1 MKFLFVIFSIVF
13 ILSGCSSLELE
24 AVPSSEQE
32 TQRILALGLTHEEN
46 LVEAKKLGTPH
57 MIAVVTLQLKN
68 AREEKIQ
75 AEIDLV
81 DSNKYADKVI
91 ILEEGVKF
99 ISSEISENLKNG
111 VLDTDVDKVTYSIE
125 GAKDL
130 NSKLMSHQLN
140 LSLTYNSKNKRNYNS
155 VKFCD
160 KWNNCDE
167 LTQKINVIS
176 VNASNCKNNSCV
188 YKEIIS
194 LELTDTFLR
203 DSIKKGFSMRLMSKK
218 KTNSIKIPKAY
229 LMGYL
234 KVAK

>member
-1 MKFLFVIFSIVF
+1 MKFLLFFFSLIFF
-13 ILSGCSSLELE
+13 LSGCSSLELE
-24 AVPSSEQE
+24 SVPSSEQE
-32 TQRILALGLTHEEN
+32 TKRILALGLSHEEN
-46 LVEAKKLGTPH
+46 LIEASKLDNPH
-57 MIAVVTLQLKN
+57 KVAVVTLQLKN

-75 AEIDLV
+75 AELDLL
-81 DSNKYADKVI
+81 DSNKYADKVV
-91 ILEEGVKF
+91 ILDEGIKF
-99 ISSEISENLKNG
+99 ISPEISENVKNG

-188 YKEIIS
+188 YKEVIS
-194 LELTDTFLR
+194 LELTDSFLI
-203 DSIKKGFSMRLMSKK
+203 DSIEKGFSMRLMSKK

-234 KVAK
+234 KIAK

>member
-1 MKFLFVIFSIVF
+1 MKFLLFFFSLIFF
-13 ILSGCSSLELE
+13 LSGCSSLELE
-24 AVPSSEQE
+24 SVPSSEQE
-32 TQRILALGLTHEEN
+32 TKRILALGLSHEEN
-46 LVEAKKLGTPH
+46 LIEASKLDNPH
-57 MIAVVTLQLKN
+57 KVAVVTLQLKN

-75 AEIDLV
+75 AELDLV
-81 DSNKYADKVI
+81 DSNKYADKVV
-91 ILEEGVKF
+91 ILDEGIKF
-99 ISSEISENLKNG
+99 ISPEISENVKNG

-188 YKEIIS
+188 YKEVIS
-194 LELTDTFLR
+194 LKLTDSFLI
-203 DSIKKGFSMRLMSKK
+203 DSIEKGFSMRLMSKK

-234 KVAK
+234 KIAK

>member
-1 MKFLFVIFSIVF
+1 MKFLLFFFSLIFF
-13 ILSGCSSLELE
+13 LSGCSSLELE
-24 AVPSSEQE
+24 SVPSSEQE
-32 TQRILALGLTHEEN
+32 TKRILALGLSHEEN
-46 LVEAKKLGTPH
+46 LIEASKLDNPH
-57 MIAVVTLQLKN
+57 KVAVVTLQLKN

-75 AEIDLV
+75 AELDLV
-81 DSNKYADKVI
+81 DSNKYADKVV
-91 ILEEGVKF
+91 ILDEGIKF
-99 ISSEISENLKNG
+99 ISPEISENVKNG

-188 YKEIIS
+188 YKEVIS
-194 LELTDTFLR
+194 LELTDSFLI
-203 DSIKKGFSMRLMSKK
+203 DSIEKGFSMRLMSKK

-234 KVAK
+234 KIAK

>member
-1 MKFLFVIFSIVF
+1 MKFLLFFFSLIFF
-13 ILSGCSSLELE
+13 LSGCSSLELE
-24 AVPSSEQE
+24 SVPSSEQE
-32 TQRILALGLTHEEN
+32 TKRILALGLSHEEN
-46 LVEAKKLGTPH
+46 LIEASKLDNPH
-57 MIAVVTLQLKN
+57 KVAVVTLQLKN

-75 AEIDLV
+75 AEHDLV
-81 DSNKYADKVI
+81 DSNKYADKVV
-91 ILEEGVKF
+91 ILDEGIKF
-99 ISSEISENLKNG
+99 ISPEISENVKNG

-188 YKEIIS
+188 YKEVIS
-194 LELTDTFLR
+194 LELTDSFLI
-203 DSIKKGFSMRLMSKK
+203 DSIEKGFSMRLMSKK

-234 KVAK
+234 KIAK

>member
-46 LVEAKKLGTPH
+46 LIEAKKLGTPH

-99 ISSEISENLKNG
+99 ISSEISEIVKNG
-111 VLDTDVDKVTYSIE
+111 VLDTDIDKVSYSIE
-125 GAKDL
+125 GTRDI
-130 NSKLMSHQLN
+130 NSNLMSHQLN
-140 LSLTYNSKNKRNYNS
+140 LSLSYNSKNKRNYNS

-167 LTQKINVIS
+167 LNRTINVIS

>member
-46 LVEAKKLGTPH
+46 LIEAKKLGTPH

-99 ISSEISENLKNG
+99 ISSEISEIVKNG
-111 VLDTDVDKVTYSIE
+111 VLDTDIDKVSYSIE
-125 GAKDL
+125 GTRDI
-130 NSKLMSHQLN
+130 NSNLMSHQLN
-140 LSLTYNSKNKRNYNS
+140 LSLSYNSKNKRNYNS

>member
-46 LVEAKKLGTPH
+46 LIEAKKLGTPH

-99 ISSEISENLKNG
+99 ISPEISENVKNG
-111 VLDTDVDKVTYSIE
+111 VLDTDIDKVSYSIE
-125 GAKDL
+125 GTRDI
-130 NSKLMSHQLN
+130 NSNLMSHQLN
-140 LSLTYNSKNKRNYNS
+140 LSLSYNSKNKRNYNS

-167 LTQKINVIS
+167 LNRTINVIS

-194 LELTDTFLR
+194 LDLTDSFLR
-203 DSIKKGFSMRLMSKK
+203 DSIEKGFSMRLMSKK

>member
-46 LVEAKKLGTPH
+46 LIEAKKLGTPH

-99 ISSEISENLKNG
+99 ISPEISENVKNG
-111 VLDTDVDKVTYSIE
+111 VLDTDIDKVSYSIE
-125 GAKDL
+125 GTRDI
-130 NSKLMSHQLN
+130 NSNLMSHQLN
-140 LSLTYNSKNKRNYNS
+140 LSLSYNSKNKRNYNS

-167 LTQKINVIS
+167 LNRTINVIS

>member
-46 LVEAKKLGTPH
+46 LIEAKKLGTPH

-99 ISSEISENLKNG
+99 ISSEISENVKNG
-111 VLDTDVDKVTYSIE
+111 VLDTDIDKVAYSIE
-125 GAKDL
+125 GVKDI
-130 NSKLMSHQLN
+130 NSNLMSHQLN
-140 LSLTYNSKNKRNYNS
+140 LSLSYNSKNKRNYNS

-176 VNASNCKNNSCV
+176 VNASKCKNNSCV

-194 LELTDTFLR
+194 LELTDSFLR

-218 KTNSIKIPKAY
+218 KTNSIKISKAY
-229 LMGYL
+229 LMGYM

>member
-24 AVPSSEQE
+24 SVPSSEQE

-46 LVEAKKLGTPH
+46 LIEASKLDTPH
-57 MIAVVTLQLKN
+57 MVAVVTLQLRN

-99 ISSEISENLKNG
+99 ISPEISENVKNG

-167 LTQKINVIS
+167 FTQKINVIS

>member
-1 MKFLFVIFSIVF
+1 MKFFVLALSFIF

-32 TQRILALGLTHEEN
+32 TQRILALGLSHEEN
-46 LVEAKKLGTPH
+46 LVEASKLDTPH
-57 MIAVVTLQLKN
+57 KVAVVTLQLNN
-68 AREEKIQ
+68 ARDEKIQ
-75 AEIDLV
+75 ADIDLNE
-81 DSNKYADKVI
+81 SNKYAEEVVT
-91 ILEEGVKF
+91 LEEGSKF

-111 VLDTDVDKVTYSIE
+111 VLDTDVDKLTYRIE
-125 GAKDL
+125 GSKDQSSMVI
-130 NSKLMSHQLN
+130 NHQLN
-140 LSLTYNSKNKRNYNS
+140 LSLSYNSKNKRNYYAA
-155 VKFCD
+155 KFCD
-160 KWNNCDE
+160 RWNNCDDSSQE
-167 LTQKINVIS
+167 INVIS

>member
-99 ISSEISENLKNG
+99 ISPEISENVKNG
-111 VLDTDVDKVTYSIE
+111 VLDTDIDKVSYSIE
-125 GAKDL
+125 GTKDI
-130 NSKLMSHQLN
+130 NSNLMSHQLN
-140 LSLTYNSKNKRNYNS
+140 LSLSYNSKNKRNYNS

-167 LTQKINVIS
+167 LNRTINVIS

-194 LELTDTFLR
+194 LDLTDSFLR
-203 DSIKKGFSMRLMSKK
+203 DSIEKGFSMRLMSKK
-218 KTNSIKIPKAY
+218 KTSSFKIPKAY
-229 LMGYL
+229 LMGYM